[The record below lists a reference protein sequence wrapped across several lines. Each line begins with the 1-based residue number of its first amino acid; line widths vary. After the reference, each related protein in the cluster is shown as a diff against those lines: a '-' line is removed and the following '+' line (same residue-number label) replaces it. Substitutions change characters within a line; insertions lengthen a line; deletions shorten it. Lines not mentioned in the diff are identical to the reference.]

1 MGVPC
6 QQKKKDKKETE
17 EPILIIHLDPCS
29 LSPFSVSVA
38 LLVAHCSPAKAAEV
52 VTLDHLEDSRIFN
65 IRPLLLNAP
74 KTQKNVKFSAEPAE
88 QQAKRSLSNAELL
101 Q

>member
-1 MGVPC
+1 M
-6 QQKKKDKKETE
+6 
-17 EPILIIHLDPCS
+17 
-29 LSPFSVSVA
+29 A

-52 VTLDHLEDSRIFN
+52 VTSDHLEDSRIFN

-74 KTQKNVKFSAEPAE
+74 KTQKNVKFSAEPAD